1 MRNVRFMALAAALLV
16 SACSHYS
23 DDLSSLDKDMKAPNT
38 QVAYAASPQDIAP
51 AAGTTGDEFR
61 RALAR
66 EYYDMAKFENEKAYD
81 YKSSKQFT
89 GKAMKAAKG
98 ELVVPSK
105 VSSYDIPAEQVAA
118 LSEARTQLI
127 VALKTQNTPDNAA
140 TLARA
145 QARYECWLERAEEAA
160 EDSHFAACKEE
171 FEQSMAMLIMP
182 AAGEGTTS
190 YDILFGTES
199 AIVEPASVTKINLIA
214 QFLNDPKNATYT
226 ASLTGFDGA
235 GGYGGGITATRVSA
249 VRDALV
255 SKGVANERLKP
266 LISPVMGSDGQAR
279 VIVTLDPPPAGTATP
294 YGSTTTTYVPVAP
307 GAGTT
312 QVPPQVMDV
321 VPTHLPNGL
330 PIRSEEIPPPAPTQR
345 PQ

>member
-1 MRNVRFMALAAALLV
+1 MRNVRFVALAAALLV

-23 DDLSSLDKDMKAPNT
+23 DDLSSLDKEMTAPNT
-38 QVAYAASPQDIAP
+38 QVAYAANLQDIAP

-61 RALAR
+61 RHLAR
-66 EYYDMAKFENEKAYD
+66 EYYDMARFENDKAYD
-81 YKSSKQFT
+81 YKSSKKFT

-105 VSSYDIPAEQVAA
+105 VSSYDVPAGQVAA
-118 LSEARTQLI
+118 LTEARNQLI
-127 VALKTQNTPDNAA
+127 AALKTQNTPDNAA

-182 AAGEGTTS
+182 AAGDAATS
-190 YDILFGTES
+190 YDILFGAES
-199 AIVEPASVTKINLIA
+199 AIVDPASATKIDLIA

-235 GGYGGGITATRVSA
+235 GGSGSVTATRVSA

-266 LISPVMGSDGQAR
+266 LISPVTGSDGQAR

-307 GAGTT
+307 GTT
-312 QVPPQVMDV
+312 QIPPQIMDA
-321 VPTHLPNGL
+321 PDHLPNGL
-330 PIRSEEIPPPAPTQR
+330 PIRSGELPPPLPQER